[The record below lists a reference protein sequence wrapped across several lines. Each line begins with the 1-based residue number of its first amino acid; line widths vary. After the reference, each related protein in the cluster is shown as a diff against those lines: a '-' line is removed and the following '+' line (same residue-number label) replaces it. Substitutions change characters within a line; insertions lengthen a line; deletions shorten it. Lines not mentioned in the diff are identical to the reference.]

1 MIYTVE
7 KEVLPTIFVLFD
19 VFHLFL
25 PSVII
30 VIYDYRYQDVCTNYL
45 INKSF

>member
-1 MIYTVE
+1 MHYKEIDPCGRINLNPMIYTVE

-25 PSVII
+25 PFVII
-30 VIYDYRYQDVCTNYL
+30 VQ
-45 INKSF
+45 